1 MNSFYEKLDGDPL
14 RGQKVDKSAFSHAR
28 RKIDNKVYEKLN
40 TTFINDVEDAHL
52 SKRFSG
58 FRVFGVDGTILALPD
73 HQGIREA
80 YDCWGGSQ
88 GESGP
93 RARVSSLY
101 DCLNHISYDH
111 QIINKGTGERE
122 LALQH
127 IENTDLSEQD
137 IICFDRG
144 YPAFW
149 LFHKVMQAKAHFC
162 ARMADTWKDV
172 KSFKK
177 DERRT
182 DEIITIPIRAYAK
195 KECLEHN
202 IEETSI
208 TLRLVK
214 VILPSGEIE
223 VLATSIIDQ
232 TKDNQWFKK
241 LYNIRWQTEEN
252 YKVIKTRIRIQN
264 FTTRTTHGIEQEFHA
279 QMLMLNISSVIRS
292 VSEVEHKHEIQKKNT
307 KSKKGALYKIHFTAA
322 LSKFRKLG
330 AMLFFVDMR
339 STLSALIS
347 NMAED
352 LARILGGRSF
362 SRQKSKKQGYKQ
374 SYPHI

>member
-1 MNSFYEKLDGDPL
+1 MNTFYEKLEGDPL

-28 RKIDNKVYEKLN
+28 KKIDNKVYEKLN
-40 TTFINDVEDAHL
+40 FNFINDIEETYL

-58 FRVFGVDGTILALPD
+58 FRIFGVDGTILALPD
-73 HQGIREA
+73 HQGIRED
-80 YDCWGGSQ
+80 YDCWGGSK

-93 RARVSSLY
+93 RARISSLY
-101 DCLNHISYDH
+101 DCMNHISHHH

-122 LALQH
+122 LALPH

-149 LFHKVMQAKAHFC
+149 LFQKVMQAKAHFC

-177 DERRT
+177 DESRT

-195 KECLEHN
+195 KECLDHN
-202 IEETSI
+202 IEEPSI

-223 VLATSIIDQ
+223 VLATSIMDQ
-232 TKDNQWFKK
+232 SKDVQWFKT

-252 YKVIKTRIRIQN
+252 YKVIKARIRIQN

-279 QMLMLNISSVIRS
+279 QMLMLNIASVIRT
-292 VSEVEHKHEIQKKNT
+292 VSEAEHQYEIQEKTK

-322 LSKFRKLG
+322 LSKVRKLG
-330 AMLFFVDMR
+330 VMLFFVDRR
-339 STLSALIS
+339 SVLSALIT
-347 NMAED
+347 NIAED
-352 LARILGGRSF
+352 LTRILGGRSF
-362 SRQKSKKQGYKQ
+362 LRKKVNKQGYNQ
-374 SYPHI
+374 SYPYL